1 VVSLKT
7 VFLFLLVLFLVHPV
21 YAGDE
26 GTINAGL
33 QANAGG
39 TYTLPAGT
47 YNIDDQITVPPNT
60 NLTGSVSSDGMLQT
74 KILLGENFCLPV
86 QEPIIR
92 INSGCTISYLDFD
105 GNSLNRAGVPSWN
118 GHSGKEASKKW
129 GQGYDNFIGCKNV
142 ENVRVHHCNFY
153 NNLGDS
159 FRIFTSKNIE
169 FDHNTA
175 SMGGH
180 DVFFAVRS
188 EGVYVHDNYIQPRIN
203 SAIRLMDVNH
213 AWVVNNIVKYVKD
226 YNGVSYDAGP
236 DMQIQHDSGQMKDVT
251 VCYNTFIDSCGPG
264 LWLVGKT
271 TGNEE
276 LNFHHNVFYRA
287 GSNHGIIWVGGV
299 IASGYDNAH
308 FTNNVFDGSFL
319 GGINFYATQSGWA
332 TSATAW
338 VDKCILINAIPG
350 TYNGL
355 GGYGIYNSIKAQ
367 RVTCTNT
374 NFYNNKG
381 GDSSGTVTITDK
393 VQSNPK
399 TAANPSDFT
408 WNSEKKLWE
417 CPGLNIADLSINWLP
432 SGPGVYDGLPEITQ
446 EEIDQFEFMN
456 IFSIL
461 DLTFDS
467 KLNLTSEMP
476 EDYKSPNSCNI
487 TILNNTYKPQT
498 RYSVSTDE
506 YTTKVIYRYNNTTSC
521 HFMQTSYK
529 ANGISGHENID
540 MWELSGT
547 ASRIDD
553 IFVIPEAINTSKNP
567 VKITIYNTAGHK
579 TKITQYQVT
588 EYNENLTDAINPV
601 AYLIGAIL
609 LIIFAGVALNLK
621 VISRKWKIF

>member
-1 VVSLKT
+1 MKIVSYT
-7 VFLFLLVLFLVHPV
+7 LLLLLLITSINLCA
-21 YAGDE
+21 AGDE

-33 QANAGG
+33 SANAGG
-39 TYTLPAGT
+39 TYTLPAGVYT
-47 YNIDDQITVPPNT
+47 VDGQITIPENT
-60 NLTGSVSSDGMLQT
+60 NLTGTISSTGELQS
-74 KILLGENFCLPV
+74 KIILGKSFCLPL

-92 INSGCTISYLDFD
+92 LNSGCTVSYLDFD

-129 GQGYDNFIGCKNV
+129 GQGYDNFLGCKNV
-142 ENVRVHHCNFY
+142 KNVHVHHCNFY

-169 FDHNTA
+169 IDHNTA
-175 SMGGH
+175 SKGGH

-188 EGVYVHDNYIQPRIN
+188 EGVYIHDNYIQPRIN

-213 AWVVNNIVKYVKD
+213 AWVVNNVIKYVKTYD
-226 YNGVSYDAGP
+226 GTSYDAGP

-251 VCYNTFIDSCGPG
+251 VCYNTFINSCGPG

-276 LNFHHNVFYRA
+276 LNFHHNVFYKA
-287 GSNHGIIWVGGV
+287 GSDHGIIWVGGV

-332 TSATAW
+332 TSATAT
-338 VDKCILINAIPG
+338 VDKCILIDAIPG

-355 GGYGIYNSIKAQ
+355 GGYGIYNAISAQ
-367 RVTCTNT
+367 KVICTQT
-374 NFYNNKG
+374 SFYNNAA
-381 GDSSGTVTITDK
+381 GDSKGTVTITEK
-393 VQSNPK
+393 VTDNPR
-399 TAANPSDFT
+399 TSANPTDFT
-408 WNSEKKLWE
+408 WDPGNNLWT
-417 CPGLNIADLSINWLP
+417 CPGLNIADLNISWLP
-432 SGPGVYDGLPEITQ
+432 DGPGVYEGLPDITQ

-467 KLNLTSEMP
+467 KLNLTTEMP
-476 EDYKSPNSCNI
+476 SGYSSPNSCNI
-487 TILNNTYKPQT
+487 TILDNTYMPQT
-498 RYSVSTDE
+498 RYSVLTDE
-506 YTTKVIYRYNNTTSC
+506 YTTKVVYEYNNTTSC

-529 ANGISGHENID
+529 ANGISGHENLD
-540 MWELSGT
+540 MWQLSGE

-553 IFVIPEAINTSKNP
+553 MFVIPEAINATNNP

-579 TKITQYQVT
+579 TRIKHYEIS
-588 EYNENLTDAINPV
+588 EYKENLKDAIHPA
-601 AYLIGAIL
+601 AYFLAAII
-609 LIIFAGVALNLK
+609 LIILGGIALNL
-621 VISRKWKIF
+621 VVLVRKWRL